1 MSHAPSGRSRHPGPT
16 PRSGRY
22 PVRFGTAELLRDAD
36 RPNAWLL
43 SVGGVAQ
50 SYVDLDDPGNLEFDY
65 VRRFGDVVDHLP
77 PGRLDALHIGGA
89 ACTLPRYLA
98 HTRPGSRQLVFD
110 ADGELVA
117 LVRAQFGLTVPG
129 LRVRVCDG
137 REGLATRRD
146 ETADLVVVDAFERGR
161 LVGGFATAECTA
173 EIARILRPTGV
184 CMANISDGPGLPFA
198 RRVLATLMAAFPHV
212 LLLAE
217 PAVLRGRRFGN
228 LVFAAS
234 AAPLPI
240 PEIAAR
246 TASAAF
252 PARCVWGD
260 ELRTL
265 RGSAVPITDTEP
277 GDTPNPPQDILGVF

>member
-1 MSHAPSGRSRHPGPT
+1 MSHAPDGRSRHPGPS
-16 PRSGRY
+16 PRSGQY
-22 PVRFGTAELLRDAD
+22 PVRFGIAELLRDAD

-65 VRRFGDVVDHLP
+65 VRRFGDVVDNLP
-77 PGRLDALHIGGA
+77 PGPLDALHVGGA

-98 HTRPGSRQLVFD
+98 RTRPGSRQLVFD

-117 LVRAQFGLTVPG
+117 LVRAQLGLEVPS
-129 LRVRVCDG
+129 LRVRICDG

-146 ETADLVVVDAFERGR
+146 DTADLVVVDAFERGR
-161 LVGGFATAECTA
+161 LAGGFATAECTA

-184 CMANISDGPGLPFA
+184 YLANITDGPGLPFA
-198 RRVLATLMAAFPHV
+198 RRVLATLMAAFPHL

-217 PAVLRGRRFGN
+217 PSVLRGRRFGN

-234 AAPLPI
+234 TMDLPTA
-240 PEIAAR
+240 EIAAR

-252 PARCVWGD
+252 PARCVSGA
-260 ELRTL
+260 ELRKL
-265 RGSAVPITDTEP
+265 RGNAVPLTDTEP
-277 GDTPNPPQDILGVF
+277 GTTPTPPEDVLGVF